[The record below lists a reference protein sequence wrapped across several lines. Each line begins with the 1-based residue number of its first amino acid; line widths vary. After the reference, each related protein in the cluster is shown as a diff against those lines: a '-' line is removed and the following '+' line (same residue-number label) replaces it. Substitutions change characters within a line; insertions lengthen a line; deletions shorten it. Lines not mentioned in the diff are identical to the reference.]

1 MKEQLLKL
9 KEAALEEIQAVSAMD
24 ELDSI
29 KVKYSGKKGE
39 LTKLLKGMGKLSAEE
54 RPVMGKVANEV
65 RELIETKINE
75 KRTALKKI
83 EQEAKLQSEV
93 IDVTMPGKVFNVGK
107 KHPIT
112 QIIDEVSEIFMG
124 LGFSVVEGPEVETV
138 ENNFDALNAPK
149 DHPSRDMSDTFYFN
163 ENLLLRTQT
172 SPVQVRTMRSEELPI
187 KIVSPGRCFRN
198 DSLDATH
205 SPMFHQIEGLVV
217 GKDITMAQFKGTVE
231 MFVKKLFGEETKTKF
246 RPHNFPFTEP
256 SAEVDVSCFKCG
268 GKGCSMCKGEGW
280 IEILGS
286 GMVHRYKER
295 DLVNNINQDDKF
307 VLILDRIQDPG
318 NMGTII
324 RTADSAGV
332 DAIILL
338 KGCVDIY
345 NPKVIRSTMGSIFDM
360 NIIQTTQDEAVDFLK
375 ANNFDIVSSYLHTE
389 SYYNETTYDG
399 KIALVIGNEAN
410 GINDELISKSDKL
423 VKIPIYGNAESLN
436 AAISAAILMY
446 EIKKYLV

>member
-1 MKEQLLKL
+1 MINIIKSKDNDKIKYTKSLLKTKGRN
-9 KEAALEEIQAVSAMD
+9 KEKKFIIEGYRILTLALECDA
-24 ELDSI
+24 
-29 KVKYSGKKGE
+29 
-39 LTKLLKGMGKLSAEE
+39 KLEY
-54 RPVMGKVANEV
+54 VF
-65 RELIETKINE
+65 INE
-75 KRTALKKI
+75 DFEKK
-83 EQEAKLQSEV
+83 Q
-93 IDVTMPGKVFNVGK
+93 DHKV
-107 KHPIT
+107 
-112 QIIDEVSEIFMG
+112 
-124 LGFSVVEGPEVETV
+124 
-138 ENNFDALNAPK
+138 
-149 DHPSRDMSDTFYFN
+149 
-163 ENLLLRTQT
+163 LL
-172 SPVQVRTMRSEELPI
+172 EELENKN
-187 KIVSPGRCFRN
+187 KIFS
-198 DSLDATH
+198 
-205 SPMFHQIEGLVV
+205 
-217 GKDITMAQFKGTVE
+217 E
-231 MFVKKLFGEETKTKF
+231 MVD
-246 RPHNFPFTEP
+246 TENTQ
-256 SAEVDVSCFKCG
+256 G
-268 GKGCSMCKGEGW
+268 
-280 IEILGS
+280 ILA
-286 GMVHRYKER
+286 VLRYKER

>member
-1 MKEQLLKL
+1 MTLSVVVPCFNEEESIPLFYREMERVRMEMGEKFEYVFINEDFEKKQDHKVL
-9 KEAALEEIQAVSAMD
+9 LEELES
-24 ELDSI
+24 
-29 KVKYSGKKGE
+29 K
-39 LTKLLKGMGKLSAEE
+39 
-54 RPVMGKVANEV
+54 N
-65 RELIETKINE
+65 
-75 KRTALKKI
+75 
-83 EQEAKLQSEV
+83 
-93 IDVTMPGKVFNVGK
+93 
-107 KHPIT
+107 
-112 QIIDEVSEIFMG
+112 
-124 LGFSVVEGPEVETV
+124 
-138 ENNFDALNAPK
+138 
-149 DHPSRDMSDTFYFN
+149 
-163 ENLLLRTQT
+163 
-172 SPVQVRTMRSEELPI
+172 I
-187 KIVSPGRCFRN
+187 KIYKTSNKIF
-198 DSLDATH
+198 S
-205 SPMFHQIEGLVV
+205 
-217 GKDITMAQFKGTVE
+217 E
-231 MFVKKLFGEETKTKF
+231 MVD
-246 RPHNFPFTEP
+246 TENTQ
-256 SAEVDVSCFKCG
+256 G
-268 GKGCSMCKGEGW
+268 
-280 IEILGS
+280 ILA
-286 GMVHRYKER
+286 VLRYKER

-423 VKIPIYGNAESLN
+423 IKIPIYGNAESLN